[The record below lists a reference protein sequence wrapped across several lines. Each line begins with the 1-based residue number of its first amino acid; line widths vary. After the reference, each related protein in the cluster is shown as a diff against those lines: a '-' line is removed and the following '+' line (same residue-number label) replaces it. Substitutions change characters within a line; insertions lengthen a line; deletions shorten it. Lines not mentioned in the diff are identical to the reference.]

1 MIFTLKDLLYFSI
14 FAASIA
20 TIWTTFKSRMRS
32 VEKSDSLNK
41 KIIFEDSGELRLV
54 TKRECAERKRT
65 AVDAAVA
72 LQKKVEDMGDNI
84 IRIMVHMDIKNRRSD
99 NNAEHK

>member
-1 MIFTLKDLLYFSI
+1 M
-14 FAASIA
+14 
-20 TIWTTFKSRMRS
+20 
-32 VEKSDSLNK
+32 
-41 KIIFEDSGELRLV
+41 V